1 MGAQQVLIIL
11 PAQAAT
17 DFQHAYQTLAE
28 SWQQEKP
35 EQIDVVFDD
44 ALERIPDDRS
54 VWLFG
59 WNNRF
64 RPQLKAALQAYDF
77 EDSGNSVRI
86 EQAIIK
92 PETHSLVVLARHPQ
106 QPNQALGWLAA
117 GSPTAL
123 PGLGRKLPHY
133 GRYSYLAFTGTA
145 PDNVLKGQWPVVN
158 SPLSVAVLQDD
169 GIKIE
174 FSPAHLAPRKPL
186 APATKPPR

>member
-1 MGAQQVLIIL
+1 M
-11 PAQAAT
+11 PT
-17 DFQHAYQTLAE
+17 RP

-186 APATKPPR
+186 APATEPPL